1 MKKIIIALS
10 FFVAL
15 SLAGILYGTQGQPDE
30 GKTASVEEAYTVQ
43 FPNQMPDV
51 VMDPM
56 VGLPLH

>member
-15 SLAGILYGTQGQPDE
+15 SLAGILYGTQGQHDE
-30 GKTASVEEAYTVQ
+30 GETVSVEETHSVQ

-56 VGLPLH
+56 VGFPVY